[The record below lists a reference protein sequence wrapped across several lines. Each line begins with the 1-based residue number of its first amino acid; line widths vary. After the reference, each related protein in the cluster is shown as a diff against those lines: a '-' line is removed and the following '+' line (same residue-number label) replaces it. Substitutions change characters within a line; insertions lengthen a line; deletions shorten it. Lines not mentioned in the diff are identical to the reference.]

1 MTELTY
7 TLEASHIA
15 AYQRLAS
22 ERASN
27 SRGAEPRGFDA
38 AGIWLAAAIAVAVV
52 VVMAG
57 LLLPLLTGRSFS
69 YLEFFLGLFIGFGV
83 IAAALWVQY
92 TTVRRQAVR
101 PDGPT
106 LSEHRLRL
114 AGDGLRTS
122 SQFFENTCRWHAIE
136 DATVHETVVVLWLEP
151 GMGVV
156 VPRSAFA
163 DQGQE
168 SDFVARVRALV
179 AEAKLP
185 RAGTFA

>member
-7 TLEASHIA
+7 TLDASHIA
-15 AYQRLAS
+15 AYQKLAS

-27 SRGAEPRGFDA
+27 SGLAEPRGIDA
-38 AGIWLAAAIAVAVV
+38 TGIWFAAAFAVAV
-52 VVMAG
+52 
-57 LLLPLLTGRSFS
+57 LLVAASLVLPLLTGRPFS
-69 YLEFFLGLFIGFGV
+69 YLEFFLGLLIGFGLV
-83 IAAALWVQY
+83 AGALWVQY
-92 TTVRRQAVR
+92 TKVRRQAVR

-114 AGDGLRTS
+114 GGDGLRTS
-122 SQFFENTCRWHAIE
+122 SPYFENTCRWHAIE
-136 DATVHETVVVLWLEP
+136 DATVYETVVVLWLEP

-168 SDFVARVRALV
+168 SEFVARVRALV